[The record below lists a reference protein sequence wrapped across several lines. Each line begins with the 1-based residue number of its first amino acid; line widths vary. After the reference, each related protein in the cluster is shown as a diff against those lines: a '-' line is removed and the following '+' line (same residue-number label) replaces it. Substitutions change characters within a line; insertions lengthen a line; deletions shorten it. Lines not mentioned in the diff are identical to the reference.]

1 MPSKSAG
8 GPPPQY
14 DGQRQRGPFTM
25 SWLPPLPPPPAQVQP
40 QVHVSPTVN
49 SPPRPI
55 ASLSVRGQLGEYRLE
70 VSDAQG
76 LQQLTQMMDRLSQVE
91 AQLALTQIAQ
101 TAYQPI
107 FPSVMPVP
115 NLMMPEMLVP
125 FTVAEPNKVGSASQ
139 SVARGSGHDA
149 VLTSEG
155 VGTAA
160 ASDLY
165 SSSPQSQPAKYKPR
179 LHGARVQTHDFHGK
193 IKYTEYTTIQRLTD
207 MTVHDFRWKD
217 GTERV
222 LEVGHPLC
230 RQCFVTPILAGFFCD
245 ALQPLTRGN
254 FQQCVWEEVY
264 YLLNERLHADL
275 FQVSERLANALEL
288 GRVVETSQKYAPNPE
303 YYTRKRWFILEPE
316 ITIQATPFGDF
327 LADQI
332 RSTFPGD
339 FHTLKEACFVLS
351 KTMNSFPTLIEK
363 FQKAEFIQLSHSADS
378 TTTKFKGAVILHL
391 DIPTFKTVGDAPQFP
406 SVFTFA
412 HNSSILTACAILRDG
427 YIRPSA
433 AAEHQAQ
440 WLPVPGFYSRG
451 SMSNS
456 DREEDVKRSLKETFR
471 KAMAYSHFSDATRP
485 TSIFGVAYSRQ
496 HQHCTIHAGG
506 VCADHAASLFWDACH
521 NASDR
526 RWIFRSQLAQVKGIA
541 VYI

>member
-1 MPSKSAG
+1 
-8 GPPPQY
+8 
-14 DGQRQRGPFTM
+14 
-25 SWLPPLPPPPAQVQP
+25 
-40 QVHVSPTVN
+40 
-49 SPPRPI
+49 
-55 ASLSVRGQLGEYRLE
+55 
-70 VSDAQG
+70 
-76 LQQLTQMMDRLSQVE
+76 
-91 AQLALTQIAQ
+91 
-101 TAYQPI
+101 
-107 FPSVMPVP
+107 MPVP
-115 NLMMPEMLVP
+115 NLMMPEMFAP

-149 VLTSEG
+149 ALTSEG

-160 ASDLY
+160 ASDLN

-207 MTVHDFRWKD
+207 MTVHDIRWKD

-303 YYTRKRWFILEPE
+303 YYTRKRWFI
-316 ITIQATPFGDF
+316 F
-327 LADQI
+327 LGTSWQI
-332 RSTFPGD
+332 KFVQHFLVTFILSRR
-339 FHTLKEACFVLS
+339 HVLCLA
-351 KTMNSFPTLIEK
+351 KRWIL
-363 FQKAEFIQLSHSADS
+363 FQLWLRRFRKQNFIQLSHSADS

-412 HNSSILTACAILRDG
+412 HNSSILTACTILRDG

-433 AAEHQAQ
+433 TAEHQAQ

-496 HQHCTIHAGG
+496 HQHCTIHAGAFVRIMPQVSFG
-506 VCADHAASLFWDACH
+506 MLVIMLLIAAGF
-521 NASDR
+521 SDP
-526 RWIFRSQLAQVKGIA
+526 S
-541 VYI
+541 

>member
-1 MPSKSAG
+1 M
-8 GPPPQY
+8 
-14 DGQRQRGPFTM
+14 
-25 SWLPPLPPPPAQVQP
+25 
-40 QVHVSPTVN
+40 
-49 SPPRPI
+49 
-55 ASLSVRGQLGEYRLE
+55 
-70 VSDAQG
+70 
-76 LQQLTQMMDRLSQVE
+76 
-91 AQLALTQIAQ
+91 
-101 TAYQPI
+101 
-107 FPSVMPVP
+107 
-115 NLMMPEMLVP
+115 
-125 FTVAEPNKVGSASQ
+125 
-139 SVARGSGHDA
+139 
-149 VLTSEG
+149 
-155 VGTAA
+155 
-160 ASDLY
+160 
-165 SSSPQSQPAKYKPR
+165 
-179 LHGARVQTHDFHGK
+179 
-193 IKYTEYTTIQRLTD
+193 
-207 MTVHDFRWKD
+207 
-217 GTERV
+217 
-222 LEVGHPLC
+222 
-230 RQCFVTPILAGFFCD
+230 
-245 ALQPLTRGN
+245 
-254 FQQCVWEEVY
+254 
-264 YLLNERLHADL
+264 

-451 SMSNS
+451 
-456 DREEDVKRSLKETFR
+456 
-471 KAMAYSHFSDATRP
+471 A
-485 TSIFGVAYSRQ
+485 
-496 HQHCTIHAGG
+496 
-506 VCADHAASLFWDACH
+506 
-521 NASDR
+521 
-526 RWIFRSQLAQVKGIA
+526 
-541 VYI
+541 

>member
-1 MPSKSAG
+1 
-8 GPPPQY
+8 
-14 DGQRQRGPFTM
+14 
-25 SWLPPLPPPPAQVQP
+25 
-40 QVHVSPTVN
+40 
-49 SPPRPI
+49 
-55 ASLSVRGQLGEYRLE
+55 
-70 VSDAQG
+70 
-76 LQQLTQMMDRLSQVE
+76 
-91 AQLALTQIAQ
+91 
-101 TAYQPI
+101 
-107 FPSVMPVP
+107 MPVP
-115 NLMMPEMLVP
+115 NLMMPEMLAP

-160 ASDLY
+160 ASDLN

-217 GTERV
+217 STERV

-316 ITIQATPFGDF
+316 ITIQATPFWG
-327 LADQI
+327 LLG
-332 RSTFPGD
+332 RS
-339 FHTLKEACFVLS
+339 
-351 KTMNSFPTLIEK
+351 NSFNI
-363 FQKAEFIQLSHSADS
+363 S
-378 TTTKFKGAVILHL
+378 
-391 DIPTFKTVGDAPQFP
+391 
-406 SVFTFA
+406 
-412 HNSSILTACAILRDG
+412 
-427 YIRPSA
+427 
-433 AAEHQAQ
+433 
-440 WLPVPGFYSRG
+440 W
-451 SMSNS
+451 
-456 DREEDVKRSLKETFR
+456 
-471 KAMAYSHFSDATRP
+471 
-485 TSIFGVAYSRQ
+485 
-496 HQHCTIHAGG
+496 
-506 VCADHAASLFWDACH
+506 
-521 NASDR
+521 
-526 RWIFRSQLAQVKGIA
+526 
-541 VYI
+541 